1 MEAEYAGASS
11 KGNLM
16 RKIHYLK
23 EVIQLLKTIQGTE
36 EERKALLQEIAQIEE
51 ASLSEMMVWS
61 DKQDA
66 SGIVK
71 ELFRQLEDLDKEEA
85 LC

>member
-1 MEAEYAGASS
+1 
-11 KGNLM
+11 M

-71 ELFRQLEDLDKEEA
+71 ELFRQLEDLRIIWSGQQPWRWII
-85 LC
+85 LHRFW

>member
-1 MEAEYAGASS
+1 M
-11 KGNLM
+11 
-16 RKIHYLK
+16 
-23 EVIQLLKTIQGTE
+23 
-36 EERKALLQEIAQIEE
+36 QEIAQIEE

-85 LC
+85 

>member
-1 MEAEYAGASS
+1 M
-11 KGNLM
+11 
-16 RKIHYLK
+16 LK
-23 EVIQLLKTIQGTE
+23 TFVVKVQFFATCFIFVAKTIQGTE

-71 ELFRQLEDLDKEEA
+71 ELFRQLEDLDKDIEKVFW
-85 LC
+85 